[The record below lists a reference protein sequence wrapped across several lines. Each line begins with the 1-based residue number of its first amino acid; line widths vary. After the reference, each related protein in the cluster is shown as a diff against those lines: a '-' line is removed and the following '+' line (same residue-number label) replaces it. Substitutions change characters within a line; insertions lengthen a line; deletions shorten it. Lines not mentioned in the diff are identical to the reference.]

1 VYEDLKGLSWRLSV
15 LGGSKGERMATKVL
29 VPLLGEG
36 VEEVTVIKWL
46 KKEGDSVNEL
56 EPLLE
61 VNTDKVDTEIPAPA
75 SGTVL
80 KIIAEEGVPA
90 KVGSILAFIGN
101 PGEAVDSGVEAG
113 RSLRE
118 ALPQGPAS
126 AEKPAIPQRQETL
139 TPILANREIGFIS
152 PVVAKVA
159 AEHGVNLQQIQGTG
173 LNGRITKNDVLNFVE
188 SGKRTAPQPT
198 QHATPIVTPIVG
210 DQLIKH
216 TVIRKQIAEHMLMSK
231 HTSPHVLTVME
242 ADISRVAKHRSTN
255 KEIFARDGVNLTFTA
270 YFMIAI
276 VAGLKAYPNVN
287 SSWTEE
293 GILIHKTINIGM
305 ATSLGEEGLIV
316 PVIKSADNLS
326 LLAMAR
332 AVNDLANRARSK
344 KLQPDDVKGGTFTL
358 TNHGISGSLFAFPVI
373 NQPQSGILGV
383 GAMQKRVVV
392 IDDAIA
398 IRPMVYLSFVF
409 DHRILDGASADAFLM
424 KVKETLEN
432 WA

>member
-1 VYEDLKGLSWRLSV
+1 
-15 LGGSKGERMATKVL
+15 MATKVL

-90 KVGSILAFIGN
+90 KVGAILAFIGK
-101 PGEAVDSGVEAG
+101 PGESVESGKVESTPAKVESKVEG
-113 RSLRE
+113 QRSI
-118 ALPQGPAS
+118 S
-126 AEKPAIPQRQETL
+126 AQPETL
-139 TPILANREIGFIS
+139 DLRPSTDLGFIS
-152 PVVAKVA
+152 PVVAKIA
-159 AEHGVNLQQIQGTG
+159 AEHGVNLQEVTGTG
-173 LNGRITKNDVLNFVE
+173 LNGRITKNDVLNHVE
-188 SGKRTAPQPT
+188 SQKSKVATVLPST
-198 QHATPIVTPIVG
+198 QHTTPVVTPIVG
-210 DQLIKH
+210 DELIKH
-216 TVIRKQIAEHMLMSK
+216 TVIRKQIAEHMVMSK
-231 HTSPHVLTVME
+231 RTSPHVLTVME
-242 ADISRVAKHRSTN
+242 ADMSRVAKHRAAN

-270 YFMIAI
+270 YFMMAI
-276 VAGLKAYPNVN
+276 VAGLKAYPQVN
-287 SSWTEE
+287 SSWTDE
-293 GILIHKTINIGM
+293 GLLIHKAVNIGM

-316 PVIKSADNLS
+316 PVIKGADNLS

-332 AVNDLANRARSK
+332 TVNDLANRARSK

-373 NQPQSGILGV
+373 NQPQCGILGV

-398 IRPMVYLSFVF
+398 VRPMVYLSFVF
-409 DHRILDGASADAFLM
+409 DHRILDGASADWFLA

>member
-1 VYEDLKGLSWRLSV
+1 
-15 LGGSKGERMATKVL
+15 MATKVL

-46 KKEGDSVNEL
+46 KKEGESVNEL

-80 KIIAEEGVPA
+80 KIVAAEGVPA
-90 KVGSILAFIGN
+90 KVGAVLGFIGK
-101 PGEAVDSGVEAG
+101 PGENVDIPGGQVSTVRA
-113 RSLRE
+113 
-118 ALPQGPAS
+118 QGT
-126 AEKPAIPQRQETL
+126 EKPDGKEENL
-139 TPILANREIGFIS
+139 TRDTSHVNQITGFIS
-152 PVVAKVA
+152 PVVAKIA
-159 AEHGVNLQQIQGTG
+159 AEYGVNLHQVQGTG

-188 SGKRTAPQPT
+188 NGKKTLDPGPQTTVHRPSSMVS
-198 QHATPIVTPIVG
+198 ASPG

-216 TVIRKQIAEHMLMSK
+216 TVIRKQIAEHMLLSK

-242 ADISRVAKHRSTN
+242 ADMSRVARHRLTN
-255 KEIFARDGVNLTFTA
+255 KEVFARDGVKLTFTA
-270 YFMIAI
+270 YFMAAI

-287 SSWTEE
+287 SSWTDE
-293 GILIHKTINIGM
+293 GILVHKDVNIGM

-316 PVIKSADNLS
+316 PVIKGADNLS

-332 AVNDLANRARSK
+332 AVNDLANRARTK
-344 KLQPDDVKGGTFTL
+344 KLQPDEVKGGTFTL
-358 TNHGISGSLFAFPVI
+358 TNHGISGSLLAFPVI

-383 GAMQKRVVV
+383 GALQKRVVV
-392 IDDAIA
+392 IPAEGGTRDDAIA

-409 DHRILDGASADAFLM
+409 DHRILDGASADWFLM

>member
-1 VYEDLKGLSWRLSV
+1 
-15 LGGSKGERMATKVL
+15 MATKVL

-46 KKEGDSVNEL
+46 KQEGDSVDEL

-80 KIIAEEGVPA
+80 KIMAEEGVAA
-90 KVGSILAFIGN
+90 KVGTVLALIGK
-101 PGEAVDSGVEAG
+101 PGESVEGSPSPTTPPKAESKVEAQK
-113 RSLRE
+113 SVQE
-118 ALPQGPAS
+118 PATLNVQPS
-126 AEKPAIPQRQETL
+126 TKQEM
-139 TPILANREIGFIS
+139 GFIS
-152 PVVAKVA
+152 PVVARIA
-159 AEHGVNLQQIQGTG
+159 AEHGVNLQQVHGTG
-173 LNGRITKNDVLNFVE
+173 LNGRITKNDVLSYVE
-188 SGKRTAPQPT
+188 SQRIKAEPRVA
-198 QHATPIVTPIVG
+198 QHPNMKPRDG
-210 DQLIKH
+210 DELIKH
-216 TVIRKQIAEHMLMSK
+216 TVIRKQIAEHMVLSK

-242 ADISRVAKHRSTN
+242 ADMSRVAKHRSVN
-255 KEIFARDGVNLTFTA
+255 KEVFGRDGVNLTFTA
-270 YFMIAI
+270 YFLMAI

-293 GILIHKTINIGM
+293 GILVHRAVNIGM

-316 PVIKSADNLS
+316 PVIKNADNLS

-332 AVNDLANRARSK
+332 AINDLANRARSK
-344 KLQPDDVKGGTFTL
+344 KLQPDEVKGGTFTL
-358 TNHGISGSLFAFPVI
+358 TNHGTSGSLFAFPVI

-409 DHRILDGASADAFLM
+409 DHRILDGAAADWFLM

>member
-1 VYEDLKGLSWRLSV
+1 
-15 LGGSKGERMATKVL
+15 MATKVL

-36 VEEVTVIKWL
+36 VEEVTIIKWL
-46 KKEGDSVNEL
+46 KKEGDTINEL

-80 KIIAEEGVPA
+80 KILAEEGAPA
-90 KVGSILAFIGN
+90 KVGTVLAFIGKA
-101 PGEAVDSGVEAG
+101 GENVD
-113 RSLRE
+113 
-118 ALPQGPAS
+118 
-126 AEKPAIPQRQETL
+126 AEKVESVTQVKSAVSSKQSSVAPQSQTSEVRRSTDL
-139 TPILANREIGFIS
+139 GFIS
-152 PVVAKVA
+152 PVVAKIA
-159 AEHGVNLQQIQGTG
+159 AEQGVNLQEVTGTG
-173 LNGRITKNDVLNFVE
+173 LNGRITKNDVLAYVE
-188 SGKRTAPQPT
+188 SGKKKVDGKQAVAAARPPS
-198 QHATPIVTPIVG
+198 PVTPIAG

-216 TVIRKQIAEHMLMSK
+216 TTIRKQIAEHMVTSK

-242 ADISRVAKHRSTN
+242 ADMSRVAKHRSAN
-255 KEIFARDGVNLTFTA
+255 KDIFARDGVNLTFTA
-270 YFMIAI
+270 YFMMAI
-276 VAGLKAYPNVN
+276 VAGLKGYPMVN
-287 SSWTEE
+287 SSWSDE
-293 GILIHKTINIGM
+293 GVLVHKAVNIGM
-305 ATSLGEEGLIV
+305 ATSLGEDGLIV
-316 PVIKSADNLS
+316 PVIKGADNLS

-358 TNHGISGSLFAFPVI
+358 TNHGVSGSLFAFPVI

-409 DHRILDGASADAFLM
+409 DHRILDGASADWFLA

-432 WA
+432 WS

>member
-1 VYEDLKGLSWRLSV
+1 
-15 LGGSKGERMATKVL
+15 MATKVL

-36 VEEVTVIKWL
+36 VEEVTVTKWL

-80 KIIAEEGVPA
+80 KILAQEGVPA
-90 KVGSILAFIGN
+90 KVGSVLAFIGK
-101 PGEAVDSGVEAG
+101 PGEAVESGQLSMGSQKTESKVE
-113 RSLRE
+113 S
-118 ALPQGPAS
+118 QTSAS
-126 AEKPAIPQRQETL
+126 AQPATLNVQRSTDL
-139 TPILANREIGFIS
+139 GFIS
-152 PVVAKVA
+152 PIVAKVA
-159 AEHGVNLQQIQGTG
+159 AEHGVNLQQVQGTG

-188 SGKRTAPQPT
+188 SGNKTIDHGPQTMVNRPSSMVI
-198 QHATPIVTPIVG
+198 ATPG

-216 TVIRKQIAEHMLMSK
+216 TVIRKQIAEHMVMSK

-242 ADISRVAKHRSTN
+242 ADMSRVAKHRAVN
-255 KEIFARDGVNLTFTA
+255 KEMFVRDGINLTFTA
-270 YFMIAI
+270 YFMTAI

-293 GILIHKTINIGM
+293 GILVHKDINLGM

-316 PVIKSADNLS
+316 PVIKGADNLS

-344 KLQPDDVKGGTFTL
+344 KLQMDEVKGGTFTL
-358 TNHGISGSLFAFPVI
+358 TNHGISGSLLAFPVI
-373 NQPQSGILGV
+373 NQPQCGILGV

-392 IDDAIA
+392 IPADGGTRDDAIA

-409 DHRILDGASADAFLM
+409 DHRILDGASADWFLM

-432 WA
+432 WV